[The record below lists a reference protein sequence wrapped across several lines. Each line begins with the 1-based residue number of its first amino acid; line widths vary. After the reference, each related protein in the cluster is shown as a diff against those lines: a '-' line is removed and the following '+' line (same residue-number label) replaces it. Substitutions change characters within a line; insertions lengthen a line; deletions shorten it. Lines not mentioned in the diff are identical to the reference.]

1 MAICLYFDMKVT
13 TRAAREL
20 TIPSL
25 ELVNE
30 NVKVK
35 IGATEKR
42 DAPST
47 IYIQISFWTQPKEN
61 LLELSNEELH
71 EILDANITQVF
82 NENVKEYLKSN
93 FYFTRPKD
101 NIFIKNV
108 PDNLNYNQKRN
119 YISLDLYLHTL
130 NLNKGPLE
138 EKYPLNSKKDK
149 RLYEAALC
157 IVNKFIEHKFFDGEM
172 DFKIFKTSKK

>member
-1 MAICLYFDMKVT
+1 MKVT

-20 TIPSL
+20 VVPML
-25 ELVNE
+25 ELTNK

-47 IYIQISFWTQPKEN
+47 IYIQISFWTQPHEN

-71 EILDANITQVF
+71 EKLDSNIIQVF
-82 NENVKEYLKSN
+82 NENVKQHLKDN

-130 NLNKGPLE
+130 NINKSLLE
-138 EKYPLNSKKDK
+138 ETYPLNSKKDR

-157 IVNKFIEHKFFDGEM
+157 VVNKFIEHKFFDGEM